1 MVHTNF
7 NMPNKASIGKRL
19 REQREAL
26 GLTQD
31 TLAARLGKSRNTI
44 GAWERGEQYP
54 SAAFMAQAPEWG
66 FDMIYLLTGRRA
78 IEAIRELT
86 ADEAALLDTYR
97 GATDDGKA
105 LARSVL
111 GMAQKPGAK
120 ARG

>member
-1 MVHTNF
+1 MEAEFIHRMN
-7 NMPNKASIGKRL
+7 NSIFLSGVGTVIL
-19 REQREAL
+19 AL
-26 GLTQD
+26 I
-31 TLAARLGKSRNTI
+31 LGTILSRTI
-44 GAWERGEQYP
+44 TRP
-54 SAAFMAQAPEWG
+54 
-66 FDMIYLLTGRRA
+66 
-78 IEAIRELT
+78 IRELT